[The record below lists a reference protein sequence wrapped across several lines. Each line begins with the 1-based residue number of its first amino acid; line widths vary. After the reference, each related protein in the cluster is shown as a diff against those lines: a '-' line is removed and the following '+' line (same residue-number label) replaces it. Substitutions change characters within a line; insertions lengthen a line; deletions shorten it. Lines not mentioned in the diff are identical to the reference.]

1 MSFLYNNISHL
12 LVGGRV
18 GRTNTES
25 KSQLKPIPKVYKWMS
40 FEESTFFSNLENVL
54 EMVFCYQNCSDLL

>member
-12 LVGGRV
+12 LVGVRV

-25 KSQLKPIPKVYKWMS
+25 KSQLKPIPKVCKWMS
-40 FEESTFFSNLENVL
+40 FEESTFFFPTLIENVL
-54 EMVFCYQNCSDLL
+54 ENIFF